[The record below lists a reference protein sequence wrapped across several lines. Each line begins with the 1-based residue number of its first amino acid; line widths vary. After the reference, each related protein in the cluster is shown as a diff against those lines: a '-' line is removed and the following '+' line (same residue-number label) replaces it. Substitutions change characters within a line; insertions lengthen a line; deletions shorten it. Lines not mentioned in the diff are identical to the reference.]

1 MTTLILPTIGSSGYF
16 KLKAPLTTLIIENE
30 VYTCRAIRTLND
42 YLANN
47 EDPLMDVYKNYGLT
61 DADYQTDLATNASII
76 SLQSDSSHW
85 LYIPAKYLESYPL
98 TNGIPYR
105 TVMIGISLPSLP
117 VDRDLA
123 YVSTD
128 LTNLIKDRLGVVPVI
143 KQVETSRPVLV
154 SKEIHDQL
162 TAQRASVSKVGETDS
177 SRYQKLLVDFNTALR
192 KIAMLEKY
200 ITDNYI
206 KSIDYDPLTNHLPM
220 GTFTIDGNAFN
231 GNVITAY
238 PALYD
243 IEGVGYLHYQWYSG
257 TDKVGTDTRFY
268 TTTESDI
275 DKEISCII
283 TYLDGFGNEEHVKSS
298 NGIKVKSKV
307 NRPVT
312 GKLVITGDPL
322 PGHTLTIVDTLVDPD
337 GIESVSYTWKYTTA
351 TSTTYDGVEAPGSM
365 SSKTY
370 VLDSTIPAGSQ
381 LYIEAVVKDNSGY
394 EETVYSAKLP
404 LADLSN
410 RVFANGQYYV
420 GKTLT
425 ATNTITDIDHGLEYF
440 WYYDDANGIPV
451 ELLANSATYV
461 PTILDVGKE
470 IYAKAV
476 YISKSGVP
484 NVINSEK
491 HKIYPATK

>member
-1 MTTLILPTIGSSGYF
+1 MTNIILPTIGSSGYF
-16 KLKAPLTTLIIENE
+16 KLKTPLSTLVIENE

-47 EDPLMDVYKNYGLT
+47 EDPLTDIYVNYSLGEPDYKL
-61 DADYQTDLATNASII
+61 DLAVNMSIV

-85 LYIPAKYLESYPL
+85 LYIPAKYIESYPL

-105 TVMIGISLPSLP
+105 SVMIGISLPSLP
-117 VDRDLA
+117 VDRDIA
-123 YVSTD
+123 YVQTD
-128 LTNLIKDRLGVVPVI
+128 LTNLIKDRLGVEPVI

-162 TAQRASVSKVGETDS
+162 VAERALVSKVGETDS
-177 SRYQKLLVDFNTALR
+177 SRYQKLLVDFNTAIQ
-192 KIAMLEKY
+192 KISMLEKY

-231 GNVITAY
+231 GSVITAY

-243 IEGVGYLHYQWYSG
+243 IEGVGVLHYQWYSG
-257 TDKVGTDTRFY
+257 TDKVGTDDRFY

-275 DKEISCII
+275 DKEITCII

-298 NGIKVKSKV
+298 NSVRVKSKV
-307 NRPVT
+307 NRPIT
-312 GKLVITGDPL
+312 GKLVITGDPV
-322 PGHTLTIVDTLVDPD
+322 PGNTLTLVDTLVDPD
-337 GIESVSYTWKYTTA
+337 GIASVSYTWKYTA
-351 TSTTYDGVEAPGSM
+351 PTSTTYDGVEAPGSM
-365 SSKTY
+365 NSKLY
-370 VLDSTIPAGSQ
+370 VLDSTIPAGSR
-381 LYIEAVVKDNSGY
+381 LYVEAVITDNSGY
-394 EETVYSAKLP
+394 QETVYSEILP

-410 RVFANGQYYV
+410 RVFVTGQFYPD
-420 GKTLT
+420 KTLT
-425 ATNTITDIDHGLEYF
+425 ASNTITDIDHGLQYF
-440 WYYDDANGIPV
+440 WYYDDANGTPV
-451 ELLANSATYV
+451 QLMDNSATYV

-476 YISKSGVP
+476 YVSKSGKF
-484 NVINSEK
+484 NVINSKK
-491 HKIYPATK
+491 HKILPASK